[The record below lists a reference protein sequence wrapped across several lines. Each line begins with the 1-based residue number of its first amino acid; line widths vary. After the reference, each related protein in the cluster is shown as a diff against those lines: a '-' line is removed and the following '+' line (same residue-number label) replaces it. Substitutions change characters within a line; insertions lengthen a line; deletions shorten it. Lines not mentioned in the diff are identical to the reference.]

1 MSSSGQDCSFQ
12 CHLTDGEIRIQNYAA
27 ARLKDSVFAVF
38 VDVAKLTTYETC
50 ALTSSH
56 VLDEYAEALMSA
68 QDSKIRFSI
77 SAIF

>member
-1 MSSSGQDCSFQ
+1 MQ
-12 CHLTDGEIRIQNYAA
+12 CHLTDGEKGCRIMQQ
-27 ARLKDSVFAVF
+27 LKDSVFAVSL
-38 VDVAKLTTYETC
+38 DATELTTYETC

-68 QDSKIRFSI
+68 QESKIRFSI

>member
-1 MSSSGQDCSFQ
+1 MQQ
-12 CHLTDGEIRIQNYAA
+12 
-27 ARLKDSVFAVF
+27 LKDSVFAVSL
-38 VDVAKLTTYETC
+38 DATELTTYEMC

-68 QDSKIRFSI
+68 QESKIRFSI